1 MDFTQRQLADYMRRM
16 KRQGMNINTAPITMG
31 SQVAEQVNAPVSSG
45 MVSGYVDAAKAR
57 SERENAEAMAR
68 SFEGQESNIASQR
81 ALAASLRGKG
91 MPQAR
96 MVGEGKWATLTQP
109 NWGEQLEGLTNQLAG
124 GYLEGQAG
132 RDAEQLDVDQTEQAG
147 LVLAK
152 EAAEE
157 EAALALE
164 AKNRKE
170 DNDYREKT
178 LKIQKDEA
186 QARTLREKARIAEAN
201 ARREESLRRYEEQ
214 LELNENKTE
223 SANEKLTRAG
233 VMDYGKEVIKSG
245 IPKANSNMGY
255 LKDLLGDYAEQDS
268 SGQWLLKEGVT
279 EIPGIG
285 GFSNA
290 PAYIGDAITWAADLT
305 RNTSEIDGIGKAIR
319 QGAQKVYNTEIKD
332 LSGSAVSAHE
342 MLRNLK
348 AQGVDIWSSPENF
361 LLGINA
367 ISDGY
372 VSVQNTIDAMTD
384 PEYVAVYNQRLNPP
398 SEEVT
403 EKTVI
408 RTGIDKATNE
418 RVTEWS
424 DRSVTREPL

>member
-1 MDFTQRQLADYMRRM
+1 MTELEKQRMLA
-16 KRQGMNINTAPITMG
+16 AITRG
-31 SQVAEQVNAPVSSG
+31 NPGYTSNSNPTLANVGQQAVNAGMTSG
-45 MVSGYVDAAKAR
+45 MVGGYVDAAKAQ

-68 SFEGQESNIASQR
+68 SFKGQESNIAAQR
-81 ALAASLRGKG
+81 ARAAALRGKG
-91 MPQAR
+91 MPQNR
-96 MVGEGKWATLTQP
+96 EGTPYATLVNP
-109 NWGEQLEGLTNQLAG
+109 NWGETLEGVTNKLVG
-124 GYLEGQAG
+124 GYLEGQAIE
-132 RDAEQLDVDQTEQAG
+132 DAEQLDVDETEQAR
-147 LVLAK
+147 LVK
-152 EAAEE
+152 AAEE
-157 EAALALE
+157 EIRLEGLALE
-164 AKNRKE
+164 AENRKE
-170 DNDYREKT
+170 DNDYREKG
-178 LKIQKDEA
+178 LEIQKDEA
-186 QARTLREKARIAEAN
+186 KARALREKARIAEAN
-201 ARREESLRRYEEQ
+201 ARRIESLRRYEEQ

-223 SANEKLTRAG
+223 SANDKTNRAG
-233 VMDYGKEVIKSG
+233 VMAYGKEVIKSG

-268 SGQWLLKEGVT
+268 SGQWVLKEGVT

-305 RNTSEIDGIGKAIR
+305 RDTSEIDGIGKAIR

>member
-1 MDFTQRQLADYMRRM
+1 MTPEELRKQQLRAGIARAMNGPPPSTLKSIGEDVARAGMTAGTTSAFTNDL
-16 KRQGMNINTAPITMG
+16 
-31 SQVAEQVNAPVSSG
+31 
-45 MVSGYVDAAKAR
+45 DAR
-57 SERENAEAMAR
+57 INAEAMAKT
-68 SFEGQESNIASQR
+68 FAGQESNIIAQR
-81 ALAASLRGKG
+81 ARAKRLRDKG
-91 MPQAR
+91 MPEAR
-96 MVGEGKWATLTQP
+96 MVGQGEWATLMQP
-109 NWGEQLEGLTNQLAG
+109 NWGEQLRGVTNTLLG

-132 RDAEQLDVDQTEQAG
+132 RDAEQLDVDQTEQAS
-147 LVLAK
+147 LVK
-152 EAAEE
+152 SAEE
-157 EAALALE
+157 EIRLEGLALDAE
-164 AKNRKE
+164 NRKE
-170 DNDYREKT
+170 DNDYREKG
-178 LKIQKDEA
+178 LQIQKDEA
-186 QARTLREKARIAEAN
+186 AARTLRENARIAEAN
-201 ARREESLRRYEEQ
+201 ARRIESLRRYNEQ
-214 LELNENKTE
+214 LGLDENKTE
-223 SANEKLTRAG
+223 SANEKLTRTG
-233 VMDYGKEVIKSG
+233 VMAYGKEVIKSG

-268 SGQWLLKEGVT
+268 SGQWILKEGVT

>member
-1 MDFTQRQLADYMRRM
+1 MTPEELRKQQLRAGIARAMNGPPPSTLKSIGEDVARAGMTAGTTSAFTNDL
-16 KRQGMNINTAPITMG
+16 
-31 SQVAEQVNAPVSSG
+31 
-45 MVSGYVDAAKAR
+45 DAR
-57 SERENAEAMAR
+57 INAEAMAKT
-68 SFEGQESNIASQR
+68 FAGQESNIIAQR
-81 ALAASLRGKG
+81 ARAKRLRDKG
-91 MPQAR
+91 MPEAR
-96 MVGEGKWATLTQP
+96 MVGQGEWATLMQP
-109 NWGEQLEGLTNQLAG
+109 NWGEQLRGVTNTLLG

-132 RDAEQLDVDQTEQAG
+132 RDAEQLDVDQTEQAS

-152 EAAEE
+152 AEE
-157 EAALALE
+157 ERLEGLALDAE
-164 AKNRKE
+164 NRKE
-170 DNDYREKT
+170 DNDYREKG
-178 LKIQKDEA
+178 LQIQKDEA
-186 QARTLREKARIAEAN
+186 AARTLRENARIAEAN
-201 ARREESLRRYEEQ
+201 ARRIESLRRYNEQ
-214 LELNENKTE
+214 LGLDENKTE
-223 SANEKLTRAG
+223 SANEKLTRTG
-233 VMDYGKEVIKSG
+233 VMAYGKEVIKSG

-268 SGQWLLKEGVT
+268 SGQWILKEGVT

>member
-1 MDFTQRQLADYMRRM
+1 VTPEELRKQQLRAGIARAMNGPPPSTLKSIGEDVARAGMTAGTTSAFTNDL
-16 KRQGMNINTAPITMG
+16 
-31 SQVAEQVNAPVSSG
+31 
-45 MVSGYVDAAKAR
+45 DAR
-57 SERENAEAMAR
+57 INAEAMAKT
-68 SFEGQESNIASQR
+68 FAGQESNIIAQR
-81 ALAASLRGKG
+81 ARAKRLRDKG
-91 MPQAR
+91 MPEAR
-96 MVGEGKWATLTQP
+96 MVGQGEWATLMQP
-109 NWGEQLEGLTNQLAG
+109 NWGEQLRGVTNTLLG

-132 RDAEQLDVDQTEQAG
+132 RDAEQLDVDQTEQAS
-147 LVLAK
+147 LVK
-152 EAAEE
+152 SAEE
-157 EAALALE
+157 EIRLEGLALDAE
-164 AKNRKE
+164 NRKE
-170 DNDYREKT
+170 DNDYREKG
-178 LKIQKDEA
+178 LQIQKDEA
-186 QARTLREKARIAEAN
+186 AARTLRENARIAEAN
-201 ARREESLRRYEEQ
+201 ARRIESLRRYNEQ
-214 LELNENKTE
+214 LGLDENKTE
-223 SANEKLTRAG
+223 SANEKLTRTG
-233 VMDYGKEVIKSG
+233 VMAYGKEVIKSG

-268 SGQWLLKEGVT
+268 SGQWILKEGVT

-384 PEYVAVYNQRLNPP
+384 PEYVAIYNQRLNPP

>member
-1 MDFTQRQLADYMRRM
+1 
-16 KRQGMNINTAPITMG
+16 
-31 SQVAEQVNAPVSSG
+31 
-45 MVSGYVDAAKAR
+45 
-57 SERENAEAMAR
+57 
-68 SFEGQESNIASQR
+68 
-81 ALAASLRGKG
+81 
-91 MPQAR
+91 
-96 MVGEGKWATLTQP
+96 
-109 NWGEQLEGLTNQLAG
+109 
-124 GYLEGQAG
+124 
-132 RDAEQLDVDQTEQAG
+132 
-147 LVLAK
+147 
-152 EAAEE
+152 
-157 EAALALE
+157 
-164 AKNRKE
+164 
-170 DNDYREKT
+170 
-178 LKIQKDEA
+178 
-186 QARTLREKARIAEAN
+186 
-201 ARREESLRRYEEQ
+201 
-214 LELNENKTE
+214 
-223 SANEKLTRAG
+223 
-233 VMDYGKEVIKSG
+233 
-245 IPKANSNMGY
+245 MGY

-268 SGQWLLKEGVT
+268 SGQWILKEGVT

>member
-1 MDFTQRQLADYMRRM
+1 VTPEELRKQQLRAGIARAMNGPPPSTLKSIGEDVARAGMTAGTTSAFTNDL
-16 KRQGMNINTAPITMG
+16 
-31 SQVAEQVNAPVSSG
+31 
-45 MVSGYVDAAKAR
+45 DAR
-57 SERENAEAMAR
+57 INAEAMAKT
-68 SFEGQESNIASQR
+68 FAGQESNIIAQR
-81 ALAASLRGKG
+81 ARAKRLRDKG
-91 MPQAR
+91 MPEAR
-96 MVGEGKWATLTQP
+96 MVGQGEWATLMQP
-109 NWGEQLEGLTNQLAG
+109 NWGEQLRGVTNTLLG

-132 RDAEQLDVDQTEQAG
+132 RDAEQLDVDQTEQAS
-147 LVLAK
+147 LVK
-152 EAAEE
+152 SAEE
-157 EAALALE
+157 EIRLEGLALDAE
-164 AKNRKE
+164 NRKE
-170 DNDYREKT
+170 DNDYREKG
-178 LKIQKDEA
+178 LQIQKDEA
-186 QARTLREKARIAEAN
+186 AARTLRENARIAEAN
-201 ARREESLRRYEEQ
+201 ARRIESLRRYNEQ
-214 LELNENKTE
+214 LGLDENKTE
-223 SANEKLTRAG
+223 SANEKLTRTG
-233 VMDYGKEVIKSG
+233 VMAYGKEVIKSG

-268 SGQWLLKEGVT
+268 SGQWILKEGVT

>member
-1 MDFTQRQLADYMRRM
+1 MTPEELRKQQLRAGIARAMNGPPPSTLKSIGEDVARAGMTAGTTSAFTNDL
-16 KRQGMNINTAPITMG
+16 
-31 SQVAEQVNAPVSSG
+31 
-45 MVSGYVDAAKAR
+45 DAR
-57 SERENAEAMAR
+57 INAEAMAKT
-68 SFEGQESNIASQR
+68 FAGQESNIIAQR
-81 ALAASLRGKG
+81 ARAKRLRDKG
-91 MPQAR
+91 MPEAR
-96 MVGEGKWATLTQP
+96 MVGQGEWATLMQP
-109 NWGEQLEGLTNQLAG
+109 NWGEQLRGVTNTLLG

-132 RDAEQLDVDQTEQAG
+132 RDAEQLDVDQTEQAS
-147 LVLAK
+147 LVK
-152 EAAEE
+152 SAEE
-157 EAALALE
+157 EIRLEGLALDAE
-164 AKNRKE
+164 NRKE
-170 DNDYREKT
+170 DNDYREKG
-178 LKIQKDEA
+178 LQIQKDEA
-186 QARTLREKARIAEAN
+186 AARTLRENARIAEAN
-201 ARREESLRRYEEQ
+201 ARRIESLRRYNEQ
-214 LELNENKTE
+214 LGLDENKTE
-223 SANEKLTRAG
+223 SANEKLTRTG
-233 VMDYGKEVIKSG
+233 VMAYGKEVIKSG

-268 SGQWLLKEGVT
+268 SGQWILKEGVT

-305 RNTSEIDGIGKAIR
+305 RNTSEIDGIGKAIG